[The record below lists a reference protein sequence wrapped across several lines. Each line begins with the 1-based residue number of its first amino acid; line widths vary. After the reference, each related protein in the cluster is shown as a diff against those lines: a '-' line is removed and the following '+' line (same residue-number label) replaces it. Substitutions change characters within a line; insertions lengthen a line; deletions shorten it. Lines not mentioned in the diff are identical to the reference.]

1 MAIDK
6 LAQMLEM
13 DFNQEKF
20 SAYFAKKKIDGE
32 DIILLKPTT
41 YMNNSGIALRQCMDF
56 YKVPSEDIL
65 VLYDDMEYA
74 LAATAIKYQMNYSEY
89 LDAVEELSADARVE
103 LLDALCDQVVTAVG
117 VAYMMGMDI
126 EGALAEVNRSNWSKF
141 EGGVPVF
148 NEQGKIAKGVEY
160 TPPELSDYI

>member
-1 MAIDK
+1 MIHSIKEWFKAAKPNPSTADACVQIGCHYEEVSEMSAVLDDDVDDELVDTAILYK
-6 LAQMLEM
+6 I
-13 DFNQEKF
+13 KH
-20 SAYFAKKKIDGE
+20 SAYIG
-32 DIILLKPTT
+32 
-41 YMNNSGIALRQCMDF
+41 
-56 YKVPSEDIL
+56 
-65 VLYDDMEYA
+65 VL
-74 LAATAIKYQMNYSEY
+74 
-89 LDAVEELSADARVE
+89 EELSADARVE

>member
-1 MAIDK
+1 MIHSIKEWFKAAKPNPSTADVCVQIGCHYEEVS
-6 LAQMLEM
+6 EM
-13 DFNQEKF
+13 
-20 SAYFAKKKIDGE
+20 SAVLDDDVDDE
-32 DIILLKPTT
+32 
-41 YMNNSGIALRQCMDF
+41 
-56 YKVPSEDIL
+56 L
-65 VLYDDMEYA
+65 VD
-74 LAATAIKYQMNYSEY
+74 TAILYKIKHSEY
-89 LDAVEELSADARVE
+89 IGVLEELSADARVE

-148 NEQGKIAKGVEY
+148 NEHGKIAKGVEY

>member
-1 MAIDK
+1 MIHSIKEWFKAAKPNPSTADVVVQIGCHYEEVSEMNAVLNYDVEY
-6 LAQMLEM
+6 MLE
-13 DFNQEKF
+13 
-20 SAYFAKKKIDGE
+20 
-32 DIILLKPTT
+32 
-41 YMNNSGIALRQCMDF
+41 
-56 YKVPSEDIL
+56 
-65 VLYDDMEYA
+65 
-74 LAATAIKYQMNYSEY
+74 ATAEEYEMYYSGY
-89 LDAVEELSADARVE
+89 LGAALEELSADARVE
-103 LLDALCDQVVTAVG
+103 LLDSLCDQIVTAVG

>member
-1 MAIDK
+1 MIHSIKEWFKAAKPNPSTADACVQIGCHYEEVS
-6 LAQMLEM
+6 EM
-13 DFNQEKF
+13 
-20 SAYFAKKKIDGE
+20 SAVLDDDVE
-32 DIILLKPTT
+32 D
-41 YMNNSGIALRQCMDF
+41 
-56 YKVPSEDIL
+56 EL
-65 VLYDDMEYA
+65 VD
-74 LAATAIKYQMNYSEY
+74 TAILYKIKHSEY
-89 LDAVEELSADARVE
+89 IGVLEELSADARVE

-148 NEQGKIAKGVEY
+148 NEQGKIAKGAEY

>member
-1 MAIDK
+1 MIHNIKEWFEAAKPNPSTADVVVQIGCHYEEVSEMNAVLNYDVEY
-6 LAQMLEM
+6 MLE
-13 DFNQEKF
+13 
-20 SAYFAKKKIDGE
+20 
-32 DIILLKPTT
+32 
-41 YMNNSGIALRQCMDF
+41 
-56 YKVPSEDIL
+56 
-65 VLYDDMEYA
+65 
-74 LAATAIKYQMNYSEY
+74 ATAEEYSGYYSGY
-89 LDAVEELSADARVE
+89 LGAALEELSADARVE

>member
-1 MAIDK
+1 MIHNIKEWFKAAKPNPSTADVCVQIGCHYEEV
-6 LAQMLEM
+6 AEM
-13 DFNQEKF
+13 NAVLNYDVE
-20 SAYFAKKKIDGE
+20 
-32 DIILLKPTT
+32 
-41 YMNNSGIALRQCMDF
+41 YM
-56 YKVPSEDIL
+56 
-65 VLYDDMEYA
+65 
-74 LAATAIKYQMNYSEY
+74 LAATAQEYQMYYSGY
-89 LDAVEELSADARVE
+89 LGAALEELSADARVE
-103 LLDALCDQVVTAVG
+103 LLDALCDQIVTAVG

>member
-1 MAIDK
+1 MIHNIKEWFKAAKPNPSTADVCLQIGCHYEEVSEMSDV
-6 LAQMLEM
+6 LCDDVACELE
-13 DFNQEKF
+13 DT
-20 SAYFAKKKIDGE
+20 A
-32 DIILLKPTT
+32 LLYK
-41 YMNNSGIALRQCMDF
+41 MNN
-56 YKVPSEDIL
+56 
-65 VLYDDMEYA
+65 VLYID
-74 LAATAIKYQMNYSEY
+74 AI
-89 LDAVEELSADARVE
+89 EELSADERVE
-103 LLDALCDQVVTAVG
+103 LLDALCDQIVTAVG

>member
-1 MAIDK
+1 MIHSIKEWFKAAKPNPSTADACVQIGCHYEEVT
-6 LAQMLEM
+6 EM
-13 DFNQEKF
+13 
-20 SAYFAKKKIDGE
+20 S
-32 DIILLKPTT
+32 
-41 YMNNSGIALRQCMDF
+41 S
-56 YKVPSEDIL
+56 
-65 VLYDDMEYA
+65 VLYDDVEHA
-74 LAATAIKYQMNYSEY
+74 LAATALAYKMNRGRY
-89 LDAVEELSADARVE
+89 LAYIEELSADERVE

>member
-1 MAIDK
+1 MIHSIKEWFKAAKPNPSTADVCVQ
-6 LAQMLEM
+6 LGCHYEEVSEM
-13 DFNQEKF
+13 
-20 SAYFAKKKIDGE
+20 SAVLHDGVE
-32 DIILLKPTT
+32 D
-41 YMNNSGIALRQCMDF
+41 
-56 YKVPSEDIL
+56 EL
-65 VLYDDMEYA
+65 VD
-74 LAATAIKYQMNYSEY
+74 TAIMYKIKHIAY
-89 LDAVEELSADARVE
+89 LGAVEELSADARVK

-148 NEQGKIAKGVEY
+148 NEHGKIAKSVEY

>member
-1 MAIDK
+1 MIHSIKEWFKAAKPNPSTADVCVQ
-6 LAQMLEM
+6 LGCHYEEVSEM
-13 DFNQEKF
+13 
-20 SAYFAKKKIDGE
+20 SAVLHDGVE
-32 DIILLKPTT
+32 D
-41 YMNNSGIALRQCMDF
+41 
-56 YKVPSEDIL
+56 EL
-65 VLYDDMEYA
+65 VD
-74 LAATAIKYQMNYSEY
+74 TAIMYKIKHIAY
-89 LDAVEELSADARVE
+89 LGAVEELSADARVK

-148 NEQGKIAKGVEY
+148 NEHGKIAKGVEY

>member
-1 MAIDK
+1 MIHSIKEWFKAAKPNPSTADACVQIGCHYEEVSEMSAALNDDVEYDI
-6 LAQMLEM
+6 ADTALE
-13 DFNQEKF
+13 
-20 SAYFAKKKIDGE
+20 
-32 DIILLKPTT
+32 
-41 YMNNSGIALRQCMDF
+41 
-56 YKVPSEDIL
+56 YKMKHSW
-65 VLYDDMEYA
+65 
-74 LAATAIKYQMNYSEY
+74 Y
-89 LDAVEELSADARVE
+89 LGAVEELSADARVE

-148 NEQGKIAKGVEY
+148 NAQGKIAKGVQY

>member
-1 MAIDK
+1 MIHSIKEWFKAAKPNPSTADVCVQIGCHYEEVS
-6 LAQMLEM
+6 EM
-13 DFNQEKF
+13 G
-20 SAYFAKKKIDGE
+20 A
-32 DIILLKPTT
+32 
-41 YMNNSGIALRQCMDF
+41 ALC
-56 YKVPSEDIL
+56 
-65 VLYDDMEYA
+65 DDDVACA
-74 LAATAIKYQMNYSEY
+74 LADTALLYKMNTNWCVG
-89 LDAVEELSADARVE
+89 AIEELSADARVE
-103 LLDALCDQVVTAVG
+103 LLDALCDQIVTAVG

>member
-1 MAIDK
+1 MIHSIKEWFKAAKPNPSTADACVQIGCHYEEVS
-6 LAQMLEM
+6 EM
-13 DFNQEKF
+13 
-20 SAYFAKKKIDGE
+20 SA
-32 DIILLKPTT
+32 
-41 YMNNSGIALRQCMDF
+41 
-56 YKVPSEDIL
+56 
-65 VLYDDMEYA
+65 VLYDDVEDE
-74 LAATAIKYQMNYSEY
+74 LVDTAIMYKIKHSEY
-89 LDAVEELSADARVE
+89 IGVVEKLSADARVE